1 MMTQIQIY
9 LTGHCP
15 YCVMAKRL
23 LESKGLGY
31 EVIDVSADR
40 DRRLEMME
48 RSGGRYTVPQIFI
61 NGESIGGYDELSRLN
76 ADGQLG

>member
-1 MMTQIQIY
+1 MTQIEIY

-31 EVIDVSADR
+31 EVIDISADR
-40 DRRLEMME
+40 ERRQEMLK

-76 ADGQLG
+76 AAGRLE

>member
-1 MMTQIQIY
+1 MTQIQIY

>member
-76 ADGQLG
+76 ADGQLD

>member
-1 MMTQIQIY
+1 
-9 LTGHCP
+9 
-15 YCVMAKRL
+15 MAKRL

-40 DRRLEMME
+40 ERRREMME
-48 RSGGRYTVPQIFI
+48 RSGGRHTVPQIFI

-76 ADGQLG
+76 AAGQLD

>member
-23 LESKGLGY
+23 LERKGLAY

-40 DRRLEMME
+40 ERRREMLE
-48 RSGGRYTVPQIFI
+48 RSGGRHTVPQIFI
-61 NGESIGGYDELSRLN
+61 NGKPIGGYDDLSRLN
-76 ADGQLG
+76 AAGELG

>member
-1 MMTQIQIY
+1 MTQIEIY

-31 EVIDVSADR
+31 KVIDVSGDME
-40 DRRLEMME
+40 RRQEMLE
-48 RSGGRYTVPQIFI
+48 RSGGRHTVPQIFI
-61 NGESIGGYDELSRLN
+61 NGESIGGYTELSRLN
-76 ADGQLG
+76 AAGQLD

>member
-1 MMTQIQIY
+1 MTQIQIY

-76 ADGQLG
+76 ADGQLD